1 MVGSAAIKQGRSA
14 NRKNNFLAHEK
25 AEGELIVWDS
35 SLRAC
40 VRPSVRATDM
50 DLGAFLVVWR

>member
-1 MVGSAAIKQGRSA
+1 MSASGPSGPLVTCVA
-14 NRKNNFLAHEK
+14 LAK
-25 AEGELIVWDS
+25 AGL
-35 SLRAC
+35 AMGP